1 MLDNNQI
8 EKNKQEFL
16 SEINKVSRPGLD
28 KLVEWLCSEDPK
40 DCDFFIAP
48 SSTMY
53 HGNYKGGLCEHSL
66 NVLKCL
72 RELVPMYQKLMVSR
86 GKSPVKITD
95 EEMIVTA
102 LLHDLCK
109 IQFYIPQVKSAKK
122 DDGTWFK
129 YDGWDINDR
138 FPFGHGEKSCFL
150 VQRFMML
157 TGIEALAIRWHMGF
171 AEISNQLDYT
181 HKSAF
186 NKAWDIC
193 PLAFLLHEADSMAS
207 FLLEDKISPEVT
219 KI

>member
-1 MLDNNQI
+1 MLTLDQI
-8 EKNKQEFL
+8 EYNKRNFL
-16 SEINKVSRPGLD
+16 EEM
-28 KLVEWLCSEDPK
+28 KLVEREGVDKLIAWLSSPDPK

-48 SSTMY
+48 SSTLY

-72 RELVPMYQKLMVSR
+72 RKLVVMYRDLMNAK
-86 GKSPVKITD
+86 GKNPVRIT
-95 EEMIVTA
+95 EEEVIVTA

-109 IQFYIPQVKSAKK
+109 TQFYVETVKSHKRE
-122 DDGTWFK
+122 DGSWIK
-129 YDGWDINDR
+129 YNGYDINDR

-150 VQRFMML
+150 IQRFMPL

-171 AEISNQLDYT
+171 AEIGNTLDYT

-207 FLLEDKISPEVT
+207 FLLEDKISPEST

>member
-1 MLDNNQI
+1 MLTETQI
-8 EKNKQEFL
+8 QQNKQEFL
-16 SEINKVSRPGLD
+16 AEISKVTRPGLD
-28 KLVEWLCSEDPK
+28 KLVEWLNSPDPK

-48 SSTMY
+48 SSSLY

-72 RELVPMYQKLMVSR
+72 RKLVPMYNELIEAK
-86 GKSPVKITD
+86 GKKPAKITE
-95 EEMIVTA
+95 EEMIMTS

-109 IQFYIPQVKSAKK
+109 TQFYVDAVKSFKK
-122 DDGTWFK
+122 EDGTWIK
-129 YDGWDINDR
+129 YNGYDINDR

-150 VQRFMML
+150 IQRFMML

-171 AEISNQLDYT
+171 AEVGNILDYT

-193 PLAFLLHEADSMAS
+193 PLAYLLHLADSMSS
-207 FLLEDKISPEVT
+207 FLIEDKVSPET
-219 KI
+219 MKI